1 MQAKE
6 RASAYKNTADAF
18 SKMLKAEGPTVFL
31 QGIEPALWRQSLW
44 NGSFFASGF
53 AMKKHVLWEPETRSS
68 ELARNFVAGF
78 VGGTVGTTANTPF
91 DVVTSR
97 MRNVLPGEAS
107 PYRNAW
113 QGVLLIA
120 REEGL
125 LALYK
130 GYLPKV
136 LRLGP
141 GGGILLMV
149 YEVIAGYLR

>member
-18 SKMLKAEGPTVFL
+18 TKMLRMEGPAVFL

-44 NGSFFASGF
+44 NGSFFACGF
-53 AMKKHVLWEPETRSS
+53 AMKKYMLWEPSTRPS
-68 ELARNFVAGF
+68 ELGRNFVAGL
-78 VGGTVGTTANTPF
+78 VGGTVGTTLNTPF

-97 MRNVLPGEAS
+97 MRNVLPGDVS

-113 QGVLLIA
+113 QGVMLVA
-120 REEGL
+120 RQEGAQ
-125 LALYK
+125 ALFK